1 MTSPPMAIGA
11 ERLEAEHGRG
21 GGGQEGRAG
30 RQAGDEHCA
39 SGVVPGPHEPVARV
53 PEISGASCAL
63 CLYAPM
69 YSRTR

>member
-39 SGVVPGPHEPVARV
+39 SGVAPGPHKPGGE
-53 PEISGASCAL
+53 GAGDLRRLVCTLLVRA
-63 CLYAPM
+63 
-69 YSRTR
+69 